1 MKFKIV
7 FYLFLFVCIVLFYQ
21 IFNTNKILNHQDS
34 LIQMQY
40 QDNQILKDS
49 LSKLRTFRQT
59 YTYFS
64 LSGNPQLNA
73 RIKDVEAQENL
84 LRMQLLAMNVNGDL
98 NGLIASL
105 KGRFLIDQI
114 KVINQKWV
122 FIGFQSDVSWGQ
134 ALLEY
139 KKKTEGEF
147 HLKALESFVLPL

>member
-49 LSKLRTFRQT
+49 LSNLRTFRET

-64 LSGNPQLNA
+64 LSGNPQLNTG
-73 RIKDVEAQENL
+73 IKDVEAQENL

-105 KGRFLIDQI
+105 KGRF
-114 KVINQKWV
+114 
-122 FIGFQSDVSWGQ
+122 
-134 ALLEY
+134 
-139 KKKTEGEF
+139 
-147 HLKALESFVLPL
+147 